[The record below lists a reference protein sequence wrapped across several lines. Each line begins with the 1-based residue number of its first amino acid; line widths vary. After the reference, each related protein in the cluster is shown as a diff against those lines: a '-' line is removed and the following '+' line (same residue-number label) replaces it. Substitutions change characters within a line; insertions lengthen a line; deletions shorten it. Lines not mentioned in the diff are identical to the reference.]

1 MRPGRL
7 TDDTLPDNVQLTLLV
22 RPQDADLEE
31 LDETTRQL
39 RTELQQ
45 LPVDAVSLAAGPAP
59 AVGAKVGDPVTLGAL
74 TLSLAPIVIPAVLE
88 FLKSWMGRKEGRSV
102 VIRAKVGDST
112 TEIEI
117 KAPISQAEISALV
130 EQLSPKIA

>member
-1 MRPGRL
+1 M
-7 TDDTLPDNVQLTLLV
+7 
-22 RPQDADLEE
+22 
-31 LDETTRQL
+31 
-39 RTELQQ
+39 
-45 LPVDAVSLAAGPAP
+45 SLAAGPAP